1 MDMQIYI
8 QGGEDAEDAL
18 SCRSLSA
25 KEPLNIG
32 VFCGK

>member
-1 MDMQIYI
+1 MV

-18 SCRSLSA
+18 NCRSLSA

-32 VFCGK
+32 FFAGNDPER